1 MNNVNRL
8 LNKKEREKFEQLGN
22 GGMGMGKGYGNQM
35 FISAVNPGQF
45 YSKSNK
51 RGKIMLNPLGSNSG
65 NKVEV
70 SFKATVEI
78 NNKMPLIGNKK
89 LQFV

>member
-1 MNNVNRL
+1 MSNVNRL
-8 LNKKEREKFEQLGN
+8 LNRKEREKFEQLGN
-22 GGMGMGKGYGNQM
+22 GGMGKGYGNQM
-35 FISAVNPGQF
+35 FISAANPGQI